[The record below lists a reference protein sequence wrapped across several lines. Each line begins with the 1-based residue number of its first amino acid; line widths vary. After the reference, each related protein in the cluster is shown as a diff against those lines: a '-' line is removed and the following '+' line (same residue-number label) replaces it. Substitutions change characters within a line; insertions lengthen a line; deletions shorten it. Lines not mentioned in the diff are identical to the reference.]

1 MSTGVTQRPSLGH
14 QGGAGV
20 PLLAWLPRVERP
32 ILLLRWLA
40 LLLVLILHWFDRSAA
55 GVLFAVPKM
64 ALVLVGYN
72 GLLLILMRYVAWLRR
87 PLNFLALDTVVAT
100 LAVYLTGGYHSS
112 FFVLY
117 VFITIAAALQLELV
131 ATVIVSLSIGLIY
144 VAACY
149 VNPAGLQSLY
159 AQYILAAKLLL
170 LLVVAVLCALLLEQL
185 RREHAEMESSR
196 ALARR
201 LGALNDLF
209 QELSTSL
216 DLDRTLK
223 TVVEAPV
230 AFLGAQAARIS
241 LLDEQSSRMY
251 VAAETGT
258 DGQRFP
264 IPQPHPSETG
274 DRAPLSDAEAKAPG
288 GPPRPE
294 DVTPA
299 PVSPHDGWPEAGH
312 VVAVTLSLDDR
323 SLGQLDVVCHDTHVL
338 TEEDRMFLGALA
350 QEAAMAIRNARLYAR
365 EREQVARLRALDRLR
380 DGFVSAVSHELRT
393 PLTCVRT
400 SADLLRAT
408 SSQLTEAQVEM
419 VRTIGHHVERLE
431 GLVADLLEMTKLEA
445 GQVTLVTQPTD
456 LRRLVEGVVETL
468 RPLSDRKKQT
478 LWLHGP
484 ESVAPM
490 DVDRR
495 RMEQVVTNILSNAIK
510 FTPKRGTIN
519 IRLTET
525 CDRLQLAVTDTGPGI
540 PEADQAHIFDKFYIV
555 PNGRGMSGVGLGL
568 YIARQM
574 LELHGGRIWVES
586 CVGEGSTFCFA
597 IPKLHSEER
606 P

>member
-1 MSTGVTQRPSLGH
+1 M
-14 QGGAGV
+14 
-20 PLLAWLPRVERP
+20 PLLARLPRVERP

-72 GLLLILMRYVAWLRR
+72 GLLLVLMRYVVWLRR

-131 ATVIVSLSIGLIY
+131 PTVIVSLSIGLIY
-144 VAACY
+144 VGACY
-149 VNPAGLQSLY
+149 VNPAGLLSLY

-185 RREHAEMESSR
+185 RREHAEMERSR

-223 TVVEAPV
+223 TVAEAPV

-241 LLDEQSSRMY
+241 LLDDQSSRMY
-251 VAAETGT
+251 VAAETGA

-264 IPQPHPSETG
+264 LPG
-274 DRAPLSDAEAKAPG
+274 AEATAPG
-288 GPPRPE
+288 GPPSPE
-294 DVTPA
+294 GAKPA
-299 PVSPHDGWPEAGH
+299 PASAQDGWPEVGPM
-312 VVAVTLSLDDR
+312 VAVTLSLADKP
-323 SLGQLDVVCHDTHVL
+323 LGRLDVVCHDTQVL

-350 QEAAMAIRNARLYAR
+350 QEAALAIRNARLYAR

-408 SSQLTEAQVEM
+408 SSQLTEAQAEM

-431 GLVADLLEMTKLEA
+431 GLVADLLEMTK
-445 GQVTLVTQPTD
+445 
-456 LRRLVEGVVETL
+456 
-468 RPLSDRKKQT
+468 
-478 LWLHGP
+478 
-484 ESVAPM
+484 
-490 DVDRR
+490 
-495 RMEQVVTNILSNAIK
+495 
-510 FTPKRGTIN
+510 
-519 IRLTET
+519 
-525 CDRLQLAVTDTGPGI
+525 
-540 PEADQAHIFDKFYIV
+540 
-555 PNGRGMSGVGLGL
+555 
-568 YIARQM
+568 
-574 LELHGGRIWVES
+574 
-586 CVGEGSTFCFA
+586 
-597 IPKLHSEER
+597 
-606 P
+606 